1 MPRNKYKEAT
11 TGELVTELVVQTV
24 KSVKETNTTRGLTKK
39 TGKELDSII
48 SELVGRKILTEEQAE
63 KIKK

>member
-24 KSVKETNTTRGLTKK
+24 KAVKETNTTRGLTKK

>member
-24 KSVKETNTTRGLTKK
+24 KAVKEINTTRGLTKK

-48 SELVGRKILTEEQAE
+48 SELVDRKILTEEQAE

>member
-24 KSVKETNTTRGLTKK
+24 KAVKETNTTRGLTKK

-48 SELVGRKILTEEQAE
+48 SELVDRKILTEEQAE